1 MSTPGALAGLQTF
14 DELNI
19 DYEKAYHDNPFK
31 VACVKKVISLLPL
44 GSRVLDVGCG
54 TGMPVSE
61 LLSKAVL
68 EVVGFD
74 ISPKMVE
81 LAQTR
86 VRGLFTVSD
95 MLEYKP
101 EGKFAGIFIIFA
113 QLQLSYADLHSVV
126 YKLADALEEGGL
138 VALGQMPGDSHV
150 KDEAHWD
157 ETKTYVEDYD
167 APFMGKMLPTLMLS
181 AQGQRDFLSS
191 MGLEI
196 VSETIDMFQ
205 PKNEK
210 CVPEEQQYIIA
221 RRPNEQPLTE
231 PLPLPRVKKQPRT
244 TIN

>member
-19 DYEKAYHDNPFK
+19 DYEKAYHDNQFK
-31 VACVKKVISLLPL
+31 VTCIEKAISLLPW
-44 GSRVLDVGCG
+44 GSRVLDAGCG

-61 LLSKAVL
+61 LLSKAGF

-81 LAQTR
+81 LAQSR
-86 VRGLFTVSD
+86 VKGSFVVSD
-95 MLEYKP
+95 MLEYRP

-113 QLQLSYADLHSVV
+113 QLQLSYADLHSAV
-126 YKLADALEEGGL
+126 YNLAQALAEGGI
-138 VALGQMPGDSHV
+138 VVLGQMPGDSHV
-150 KDEAHWD
+150 RDETHWD
-157 ETKTYVEDYD
+157 ETGTYVEDYD

-181 AQGQRDFLSS
+181 AQGQREFLTS

-231 PLPLPRVKKQPRT
+231 PKPLPRAKSQPGQ
-244 TIN
+244 